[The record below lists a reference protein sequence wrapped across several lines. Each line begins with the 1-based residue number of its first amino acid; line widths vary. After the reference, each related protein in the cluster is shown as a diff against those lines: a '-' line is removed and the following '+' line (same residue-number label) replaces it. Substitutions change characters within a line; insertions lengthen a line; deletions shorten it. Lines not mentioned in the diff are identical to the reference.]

1 MSEATK
7 HAISEKANI
16 RARIGTNTI
25 QYKEQKTVVKHLCK
39 IDKQNMI
46 DRDHQELNSLPPDVK
61 YYTVM
66 KRMKLSREKQVKSWG
81 IKSKTGTTLTSSE
94 KILKRW
100 VEFYKDH
107 YESKTTGKSNYQE
120 TDPVLPVTP
129 DELQLA
135 IKLLKPNKASGPDS
149 IFAEMF
155 KYGGNSLHKSLF
167 ELTNTMLSTRGTPTQ
182 M

>member
-7 HAISEKANI
+7 HAISEKAII

-100 VEFYKDH
+100 AEFYKDL
-107 YESKTTGKSNYQE
+107 YDSKT
-120 TDPVLPVTP
+120 
-129 DELQLA
+129 
-135 IKLLKPNKASGPDS
+135 
-149 IFAEMF
+149 
-155 KYGGNSLHKSLF
+155 
-167 ELTNTMLSTRGTPTQ
+167 
-182 M
+182 